1 VFDAKKL
8 LDAMMAASQAP
19 AQGGQAAAG
28 GGIGD
33 ILGNVLRQM
42 PQQPGQAGQA
52 GGLGD
57 LLGGVLGQL
66 GQPGA
71 AGARP
76 GQAGMQPGAGAGGGL
91 GDLLGGVLGQLG
103 QPDAPAAHPG
113 QAGAQPGAGG
123 AAGGG
128 LGDLLGGVLAQIQQ
142 GQGTTSANA
151 AGGAGGL
158 GGLLGSLLGGAGGAA
173 GGQGDLVGKLKDLVG
188 QNQLASGAAMGGLAA
203 IFLGSKAGRG
213 LAVNAAKLGGLAMI
227 GGLAYQAWQN
237 YSQGQQ
243 AQASATGT
251 VEEAPA
257 DSPFGLT
264 ADTANDNSTA
274 ILLIRAMIAAAAAD
288 GVVDD
293 AERAVIVGNLR
304 QIGLDPAAAGFL
316 DEAFAN
322 PYTPDDLAN
331 DTSSPEVAAQV
342 YTAARLTID
351 PNKASERAFLAQLAS
366 GLGLD
371 DALVAHIDA
380 AAESVKA
387 LA

>member
-1 VFDAKKL
+1 MFDAKKL

-42 PQQPGQAGQA
+42 PQQPGQAG

-76 GQAGMQPGAGAGGGL
+76 GQAGMQPGAGGGAGGGL

-103 QPDAPAAHPG
+103 QPGAQGAHPG
-113 QAGAQPGAGG
+113 QAGAQPG

-322 PYTPDDLAN
+322 PYTPADLAN

-371 DALVAHIDA
+371 DELVAHIDA

-387 LA
+387 QA

>member
-1 VFDAKKL
+1 
-8 LDAMMAASQAP
+8 
-19 AQGGQAAAG
+19 
-28 GGIGD
+28 
-33 ILGNVLRQM
+33 
-42 PQQPGQAGQA
+42 
-52 GGLGD
+52 
-57 LLGGVLGQL
+57 VLGQL

-71 AGARP
+71 P
-76 GQAGMQPGAGAGGGL
+76 G
-91 GDLLGGVLGQLG
+91 
-103 QPDAPAAHPG
+103 AHPG
-113 QAGAQPGAGG
+113 QSGTQPGVGGVAGAG
-123 AAGGG
+123 GGG

-142 GQGTTSANA
+142 GQGATSANA

-158 GGLLGSLLGGAGGAA
+158 GGLLGSLLGGAGAA
-173 GGQGDLVGKLKDLVG
+173 GGQGDLVGKLKEVIG
-188 QNQLASGAAMGGLAA
+188 QNQLATGAAAGGLAA
-203 IFLGSKAGRG
+203 IFLGTKAGRG

-274 ILLIRAMIAAAAAD
+274 ILLIRAMIAAATSD

-293 AERAVIVGNLR
+293 SERALIVGNLR

-322 PYTPDDLAN
+322 PYTPADLAN

-351 PNKASERAFLAQLAS
+351 PNKASERAFLAKLAS

-371 DALVAHIDA
+371 AELVAHIDA

-387 LA
+387 TA

>member
-1 VFDAKKL
+1 MFDAKKL

-19 AQGGQAAAG
+19 AQGGQAATG

-42 PQQPGQAGQA
+42 PQQPGQAGGLGDLLGGMLSQPGAVGTRPGQA
-52 GGLGD
+52 GMQPGAGTGGGLGD

-71 AGARP
+71 HP
-76 GQAGMQPGAGAGGGL
+76 GQPGT
-91 GDLLGGVLGQLG
+91 
-103 QPDAPAAHPG
+103 HPG
-113 QAGAQPGAGG
+113 QAGAQPG
-123 AAGGG
+123 GGG

-142 GQGTTSANA
+142 GQGATSANA

-158 GGLLGSLLGGAGGAA
+158 GGLLGSLLGGAGAA
-173 GGQGDLVGKLKDLVG
+173 GGQGDPVGRLKEVIG
-188 QNQLASGAAMGGLAA
+188 QNQLASGAAAGGLAA
-203 IFLGSKAGRG
+203 IFLGTKAGRG
-213 LAVNAAKLGGLAMI
+213 LAVNAVKLGGLALI

-243 AQASATGT
+243 AQASATGM

-264 ADTANDNSTA
+264 ADMADDNSTA
-274 ILLIRAMIAAAAAD
+274 VLLIRAMIAAATSD

-293 AERAVIVGNLR
+293 SERALIVGNLR

-322 PYTPDDLAN
+322 PYTPADLAN
-331 DTSSPEVAAQV
+331 DTSSPEVAIQV

-351 PNKASERAFLAQLAS
+351 PNKASERAFLAKLSTA
-366 GLGLD
+366 LGLD
-371 DALVAHIDA
+371 AELVAHIDA

-387 LA
+387 

>member
-19 AQGGQAAAG
+19 AQGGQTAAG

-57 LLGGVLGQL
+57 LLGGVLSQL

-76 GQAGMQPGAGAGGGL
+76 GQAGVQPGAGGGAGGGL
-91 GDLLGGVLGQLG
+91 GDLLGGVLAQLG
-103 QPDAPAAHPG
+103 QPGAAGARPG
-113 QAGAQPGAGG
+113 QAGAQPGAG
-123 AAGGG
+123 GGG

-142 GQGTTSANA
+142 GQGATSANA

-158 GGLLGSLLGGAGGAA
+158 GGLLGSLLGGAGAA
-173 GGQGDLVGKLKDLVG
+173 GAQGDLVGKLKEVIG
-188 QNQLASGAAMGGLAA
+188 QNQLASGAAAGGLAA
-203 IFLGSKAGRG
+203 IFLGTKAGRG

-274 ILLIRAMIAAAAAD
+274 VLLIRAMIAAATAD

-322 PYTPDDLAN
+322 PYTPEDLAN
-331 DTSSPEVAAQV
+331 DTSSPEIAAQV

-351 PNKASERAFLAQLAS
+351 PNKASERAFLAKLAS
-366 GLGLD
+366 DLGLD
-371 DALVAHIDA
+371 AELVAHIDA

-387 LA
+387 TA